1 MDRRKLLGPKIK
13 ALSTALEQD
22 MNRNTAA
29 LGLTCS
35 QSFFLSYL
43 IHNRDRAVYS
53 RDLEREFDFAH
64 PTVSGVLRRLEL
76 KGFISFQ
83 PGEKDKRCKQ
93 ILVTGKAIECHA
105 MMVRHLHETEDKV
118 TAGMTPQEIQDLHR
132 LLGIAMRN
140 MGVSLSQKPLPEQ
153 EDRT

>member
-1 MDRRKLLGPKIK
+1 MDCSQHIGPKIK
-13 ALSTALEQD
+13 ALSTALGQD
-22 MNRNTAA
+22 MNRSTAA
-29 LGLTCS
+29 LGLTGS

-43 IHNRDRAVYS
+43 IRNRDHAVYS
-53 RDLEREFDFAH
+53 KDLEREFDFTH

-76 KGFISFQ
+76 KGFIAFQ

-93 ILVTGKAIECHA
+93 ILVTDKAIECHA
-105 MMVRHLHETEDKV
+105 VMVRHLYETEDKV
-118 TAGMTPQEIQDLHR
+118 TAGMTPEEILDLHR

-153 EDRT
+153 EDHT